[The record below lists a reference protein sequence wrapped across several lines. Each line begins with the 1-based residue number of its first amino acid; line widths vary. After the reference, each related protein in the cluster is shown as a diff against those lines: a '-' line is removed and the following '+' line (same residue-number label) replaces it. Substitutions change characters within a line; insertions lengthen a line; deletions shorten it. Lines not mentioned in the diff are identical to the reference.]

1 MTRRKTLPPVTAPRK
16 KAPVVKFV
24 AHDRIVDGAWGP
36 SCPWPR
42 AIRGRNATKLPV
54 IRIERY

>member
-16 KAPVVKFV
+16 KAPVVNLV
-24 AHDRIVDGAWGP
+24 PRDRIEDGAWGP

-42 AIRGRNATKLPV
+42 PIRSRNVTTLPV
-54 IRIERY
+54 VRVERV